1 MVEACSCGSTDFGG
15 DMRDRASAASASAR
29 WQRWGG
35 GGLIAAAVL
44 QGAGLAGYYFTAT
57 RMPAVAFA
65 IADGFPLLAATA
77 ILLATFPLAL
87 GSTGT
92 NGIVGASVT
101 GRIALIAFGAFTLLA
116 PVTRLGFFFVSFP
129 ESGGIQAT
137 ADLFQALAVITGL
150 VASVVI
156 ARVGIAVGTARFAM
170 LGTGVIAVI
179 AVLAGS
185 LNNTLGWV
193 LAAASVLA
201 QLATGILYFRNRQR
215 LGLVARGNPKNLAE

>member
-15 DMRDRASAASASAR
+15 DMRERASAASAPAR

-57 RMPAVAFA
+57 RMPSVAFA

-77 ILLATFPLAL
+77 ILLAAFPLAL
-87 GSTGT
+87 GSNGT

-101 GRIALIAFGAFTLLA
+101 GRVALVAFGGFTVLA
-116 PVTRLGFFFVSFP
+116 PLTRLGFFFVSFP

-137 ADLFQALAVITGL
+137 AELFQALAVITGL
-150 VASVVI
+150 IGAVVI
-156 ARVGIAVGTARFAM
+156 ARAGIAVGAARYA
-170 LGTGVIAVI
+170 LLATGLIAVI

-185 LNNTLGWV
+185 LNNFLGWV

-201 QLATGILYFRNRQR
+201 QLATGILYLRNRQR